1 MTRKESGL
9 TAFELTVTLAIMAVI
24 ASLTMPPYLNW
35 LRTSRLQSAATNL
48 TTDLEL
54 AKVLA
59 IRENSMV
66 VVEFEANS
74 YTVFVDNGQGG
85 GTRADWNRNG
95 TENIAQIRDL
105 PAGVQI
111 DTDNLSFP
119 VISPMAARITFRLS
133 IWKMPT
139 ANVSPMANAVRIST
153 VYPFLPDGQ
162 ACSACA

>member
-1 MTRKESGL
+1 MRGKESGL

-24 ASLTMPPYLNW
+24 AALTMPPYLKW

-59 IRENSMV
+59 IRENAMV
-66 VVEFEANS
+66 VVEFETDS
-74 YTVFVDNGQGG
+74 YRIFVDDGQGG
-85 GTRADWNRNG
+85 GTSGDWNRNG
-95 TENIAQIRDL
+95 TENIAQLRDL

-119 VISPMAARITFRLS
+119 VVSDKTRFNSRGLPPDIVDPKTILVAHATNIRQITLNRLGK
-133 IWKMPT
+133 IG
-139 ANVSPMANAVRIST
+139 V
-153 VYPFLPDGQ
+153 Q
-162 ACSACA
+162 

>member
-1 MTRKESGL
+1 MTGKQSGL

-24 ASLTMPPYLNW
+24 AALTMPPYLKW
-35 LRTSRLQSAATNL
+35 LRTSRLQSAATNM

-119 VISPMAARITFRLS
+119 VVSDKTRFNSRGIPPDIVIPKTIAVAHSTDVREITLNRLGNIS
-133 IWKMPT
+133 
-139 ANVSPMANAVRIST
+139 V
-153 VYPFLPDGQ
+153 Q
-162 ACSACA
+162 